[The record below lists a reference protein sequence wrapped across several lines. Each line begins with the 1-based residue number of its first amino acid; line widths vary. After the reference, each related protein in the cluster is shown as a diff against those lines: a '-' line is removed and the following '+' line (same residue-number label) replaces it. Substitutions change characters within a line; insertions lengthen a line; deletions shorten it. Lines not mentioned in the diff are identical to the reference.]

1 VVVQEGVLMNSRV
14 CFKCRYENTC
24 DELND
29 CNNCEDFLNCEIC
42 IDCESCTDY
51 ILAQDGDFCESNE
64 D

>member
-1 VVVQEGVLMNSRV
+1 MNSRV